1 MNSKIDTQLERM
13 KYLMEFKNTTPKTD
27 TKAGIEYHID
37 AANGTTYGIIRENN
51 MYYIKTTTPDK
62 ATIKESY
69 EYMGGYN
76 YRNEHG
82 YKSFNEATK
91 HLELE
96 LMAVNESLGK
106 HEDVSVLLNPN
117 KGKEDLQTLSEA
129 ARVELDRMHRI
140 MEHSEKIGKYNIN
153 ENIDAKNTGDPESKD
168 NASPKDT
175 PKNCAPFSKKTEA
188 SLDKDPKFS
197 ATVKSATPD
206 NKEVKVSDSDMTSDK
221 MKKGN
226 RGDEGYKDTKDDL
239 EGDSVAA
246 QHPSG
251 GKVVKESVME
261 GDIDV
266 NDFEEEPVDEP
277 MDTDLAGFDG
287 TEIEPHVD
295 DVPVDEPEI
304 GDLTDDDFAV
314 GDPEGMEDG
323 EVPDLGGLLKE
334 FGFGE
339 NNATAQ
345 DGTPL
350 YSADGEKNFIPNG
363 KDNIWGVP
371 SLEEDAENGGE
382 DILDGN
388 PSTLAGD
395 AGKGEN
401 NVAGEETMDKID
413 EETEPAKPEGAGK
426 KQSKIVGP
434 DKVMDGPHG
443 GLDTQTW
450 DKLQESIDKITNTIC
465 EQLKPKK
472 KETLNEAIDRI
483 VAEEVTKL
491 NVWGKHPRYQKPAF
505 QTPDDHEVSKN
516 GAKDWNDDSTKGS
529 APYGKKIGSSAPF
542 DQKVDMLTDAVV
554 NMIKENY
561 GLKKK

>member
-13 KYLMEFKNTTPKTD
+13 KYLMEFKNATPKTD

-69 EYMGGYN
+69 DYMGGYN

-140 MEHSEKIGKYNIN
+140 MENSEKIGKYNVN
-153 ENIDAKNTGDPESKD
+153 ENIDAKNTGDPESKGKATAE
-168 NASPKDT
+168 NT
-175 PKNCAPFSKKTEA
+175 TKNNAPFEKKVEA

-206 NKEVKVSDSDMTSDK
+206 NKDAKVSDSDMTSDK

-239 EGDSVAA
+239 EGDSVAT

-251 GKVVKESVME
+251 GKVVKVNESVME
-261 GDIDV
+261 DDIEV
-266 NDFEEEPVDEP
+266 NDFEEEPVEEP
-277 MDTDLAGFDG
+277 MDTNLAGFDG
-287 TEIEPHVD
+287 AEIEPAVD
-295 DVPVDEPEI
+295 DVPVEEPEMS
-304 GDLTDDDFAV
+304 DLSDDDFAV
-314 GDPEGMEDG
+314 GDFEGQDEFNNG
-323 EVPDLGGLLKE
+323 EQTLDELLEE
-334 FGFGE
+334 FGFGDNTE
-339 NNATAQ
+339 
-345 DGTPL
+345 DSDVTPI
-350 YSADGEKNFIPNG
+350 D
-363 KDNIWGVP
+363 
-371 SLEEDAENGGE
+371 EEAENGGE
-382 DILDGN
+382 DILDGD
-388 PSTLAGD
+388 PSTLEGD

-413 EETEPAKPEGAGK
+413 EETEPAKPEGAGEK
-426 KQSKIVGP
+426 ESKIVGP

-450 DKLQESIDKITNTIC
+450 DKLQESIDRITNAVC

-472 KETLNEAIDRI
+472 KETLQEAINRI

-505 QTPDDHEVSKN
+505 KTPDNHEVSKN
-516 GAKDWNDDSTKGS
+516 GAEDWNDDSVKGS
-529 APYGKKIGSSAPF
+529 EPYGKKIGSSAPF
-542 DQKVDMLTDAVV
+542 DKKVDMLTDAVV
-554 NMIKENY
+554 NMIKERY
-561 GLKKK
+561 SVKKK